1 MPCKVLLPVDGS
13 DGSAQAARHLADMA
27 RHVTDLEVHLVN
39 VQPPGDDWMVRRMLK
54 AAELA
59 RMEQEWSES
68 ALAPARDILGQAG
81 VRLVEHT
88 VQGEVAPTLVRL
100 ADEVGCD
107 QIVMGTHGLSAL
119 GDLVMGSIAHKVLHL
134 TRLPVTLV
142 K

>member
-1 MPCKVLLPVDGS
+1 MACKILLPVDGS
-13 DGSAQAARHLADMA
+13 DGSAGAARHLADMA
-27 RHVTDLEVHLVN
+27 RHVTALEVHLVN

-54 AAELA
+54 ATELA
-59 RMEQEWSES
+59 RMEAEWAES
-68 ALAPARDILGQAG
+68 ALAPARQILQQAG
-81 VRLVEHT
+81 VRHAEHT

-100 ADEVGCD
+100 ADELGCD

-119 GDLVMGSIAHKVLHL
+119 GDLVMGSVAHKVLHL